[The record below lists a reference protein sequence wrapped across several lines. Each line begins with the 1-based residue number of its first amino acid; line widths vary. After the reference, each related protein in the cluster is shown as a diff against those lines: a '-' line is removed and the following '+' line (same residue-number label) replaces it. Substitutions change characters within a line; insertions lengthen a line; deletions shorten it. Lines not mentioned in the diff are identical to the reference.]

1 MKETFT
7 VKTTVVWQVDKENG
21 ISEDA
26 IAVSRYVGSVALT
39 QAGRS
44 INIIDD
50 SVEEV
55 IKAIRLMQ
63 KAKPKD

>member
-7 VKTTVVWQVDKENG
+7 VKTTVVWQVDKKSG
-21 ISEDA
+21 GSEDA
-26 IAVSRYVGSVALT
+26 IAVSRYVDCVALT